1 MERVE
6 TYVIAACEA
15 VREHCVHRPNSG
27 LLRTLMGPAKVRVVK
42 DVEELGSKTKRYRLG
57 QMKLSLQ
64 RKISLP
70 GSEAARLC

>member
-1 MERVE
+1 
-6 TYVIAACEA
+6 
-15 VREHCVHRPNSG
+15 
-27 LLRTLMGPAKVRVVK
+27 MGPSKVRVVK
-42 DVEELGSKTKRYRLG
+42 EVEELGSKTKRYRLG